1 MLTKTKLTYSRYQE
15 LPDTDPYEHEMI
27 AGDEFVSAS
36 PTFRHQWIRDR
47 LSKLLLM
54 FVDQQRLGSIVS
66 PVDLYHSEEDYVS
79 PDISFF
85 TPHQHQELWTE
96 QKIRLAP
103 PLVVEVLSKSSVKWD
118 REDKRGFYERF
129 GVQEYWIVDPFEG
142 TIQVIDLATGAS
154 SLSDPAVSN
163 VLAGFS
169 VPWEQV
175 FEGYD

>member
-1 MLTKTKLTYSRYQE
+1 
-15 LPDTDPYEHEMI
+15 
-27 AGDEFVSAS
+27 
-36 PTFRHQWIRDR
+36 
-47 LSKLLLM
+47 
-54 FVDQQRLGSIVS
+54 
-66 PVDLYHSEEDYVS
+66 
-79 PDISFF
+79 
-85 TPHQHQELWTE
+85 
-96 QKIRLAP
+96 
-103 PLVVEVLSKSSVKWD
+103 VEVLSKSSVKWD